1 MPVAYSK
8 PCHIST
14 MMRHVENPGIVRTVY
29 FDIFTYIL
37 ENSAILS
44 HVQVNVQ
51 ACSSTL
57 WNIKAY

>member
-14 MMRHVENPGIVRTVY
+14 MMRHVENPG
-29 FDIFTYIL
+29 IL